1 MLHRLPCCRLSG
13 DLCGIRG
20 ALAGT
25 FESLSTSTTPRDNV
39 TIGVSKGHNCVI
51 KCGLDMGLPARNGLT
66 FTPPWFACWFL
77 FVSCCHTLQFLPALL
92 LSYGFFLASYS
103 SLWSA
108 TCTCIGARALAA
120 YRQVTAMAHTTI
132 TADFDQ
138 PLDVHIHFTAQIS
151 LDFVFSVDHFT

>member
-51 KCGLDMGLPARNGLT
+51 KGGLEMGLPTRNGLT

-92 LSYGFFLASYS
+92 LSYGSFLASDC
-103 SLWSA
+103 SLWSTA
-108 TCTCIGARALAA
+108 RTCVGTRALAA
-120 YRQVTAMAHTTI
+120 NWQVTAMAHTTI
-132 TADFDQ
+132 TTDFDQ
-138 PLDVHIHFTAQIS
+138 PFDVQIHFAAQIP
-151 LDFVFSVDHFT
+151 LDFV